1 MLDRSFRSYLHEIKT
16 KILNNKGRVRKKIL
30 FEFDKTM
37 QEYLKVNSK
46 KIKKPFKDV
55 EELYI
60 DEMQVFVFNDKKI
73 RNQKSIIFIHG
84 GAYFFRPNKYHIN
97 FAKKLAEKLDAKVY
111 MPMYLIAPE
120 FTYEKSYDV
129 MLKLYNYV
137 LNENGIDNI
146 SLIGDSSGGG
156 FALGLLQSL
165 KKLNISRPKRSIL
178 ISPWV
183 DISTNNPKIEQ
194 YESYDPMLAKD
205 TLNKLAI
212 YWSNGTD
219 LKDYRLSPKFGDCKD
234 IGEISFF
241 VGTYEIFLPDI
252 LELSEIMENENIE
265 YNLIVKD
272 KMLHDYPL
280 FLHIPEGKEAFKQI
294 IDILAK

>member
-1 MLDRSFRSYLHEIKT
+1 
-16 KILNNKGRVRKKIL
+16 
-30 FEFDKTM
+30 
-37 QEYLKVNSK
+37 
-46 KIKKPFKDV
+46 
-55 EELYI
+55 
-60 DEMQVFVFNDKKI
+60 
-73 RNQKSIIFIHG
+73 
-84 GAYFFRPNKYHIN
+84 
-97 FAKKLAEKLDAKVY
+97 
-111 MPMYLIAPE
+111 
-120 FTYEKSYDV
+120 
-129 MLKLYNYV
+129 
-137 LNENGIDNI
+137 
-146 SLIGDSSGGG
+146 
-156 FALGLLQSL
+156 
-165 KKLNISRPKRSIL
+165 
-178 ISPWV
+178 
-183 DISTNNPKIEQ
+183 
-194 YESYDPMLAKD
+194 MLAKD

-265 YNLIVKD
+265 HNLIVKD